1 MHKYSLWSYLPP
13 LTCDELCSFYMN
25 YHIKTEDH
33 NNLKE
38 ALRDWSLK
46 CWNYYTDFFF
56 FSFSLFFLNNALIE
70 KKTGM
75 FFSFT
80 LRAEIIAASLPL
92 ARTDQLAI
100 QTSGKVI
107 IHCKI
112 CLSFS
117 LVSESPNE
125 KIGGKIYYLIP
136 TSDFFF
142 LQVLGGCRVKHGK
155 NAAAVHTVDRI
166 HFSLSKS
173 KTLKML
179 DNHTKDMLFFFTHL
193 QSCIKPPKFGMS
205 WFTHKKMQVDL
216 QKILF
221 STFGALPTWK
231 QIIFVLRTFETA
243 FLVLK
248 IYIISFSWYTITLFA
263 LFPVL
268 SQSAILTSQRKEI
281 TQHWVQEMQ

>member
-1 MHKYSLWSYLPP
+1 MLKFFIGIRVPQWENRRKEILLNPHLW
-13 LTCDELCSFYMN
+13 F
-25 YHIKTEDH
+25 
-33 NNLKE
+33 
-38 ALRDWSLK
+38 
-46 CWNYYTDFFF
+46 
-56 FSFSLFFLNNALIE
+56 
-70 KKTGM
+70 
-75 FFSFT
+75 
-80 LRAEIIAASLPL
+80 
-92 ARTDQLAI
+92 
-100 QTSGKVI
+100 
-107 IHCKI
+107 
-112 CLSFS
+112 
-117 LVSESPNE
+117 
-125 KIGGKIYYLIP
+125 
-136 TSDFFF
+136 FFF
-142 LQVLGGCRVKHGK
+142 LQVVGGCRVKHGK
-155 NAAAVHTVDRI
+155 NAAAAHTIDRI
-166 HFSLSKS
+166 HFSLSEN

-193 QSCIKPPKFGMS
+193 QSCIKAPKFGMS

-263 LFPVL
+263 RFPVL